1 MLTSEQHRCSNEKR
15 NFSAEFKRESA
26 QLVVDQKYT
35 VADAAKA
42 MDVGLSTMTRWVKQ
56 LRDERQGK
64 TPKASPITPEQI
76 EIRKLRKKLQRIEM
90 ENEILKKG
98 GVLRKAVRLRYA
110 FIRDNTCCWPVRLLC
125 RVLDV
130 HPSGFYA
137 WLQQPHSQRH
147 QADLRLT
154 GQIKQFWLESG
165 CVYGYRKIH
174 LDLRDSGQQCGVNR
188 VWRLMKRVGIKAQ
201 VGYRSPRA
209 RKGEA
214 SIMSPNRL
222 QRQFNPDAPD
232 ERWVTDITYIR
243 THEGWLYL
251 AVVVDL
257 FSRKIIGWSM
267 QSRMTKDIVLN
278 ALLMAVWRR
287 NPEKQVL
294 VHSDQGSQYTSHEWQ
309 SFLKSHGLEGSMSR
323 RGNCHD
329 NAVAESFFQLLKR
342 ERIKKKIYGMREEA
356 RSDIF
361 DYIEMFYNSKRRHG
375 SSEQMSP
382 TEYENQYYQRLGS
395 V

>member
-1 MLTSEQHRCSNEKR
+1 MSGKR
-15 NFSAEFKRESA
+15 YPEEFKIEA
-26 QLVVDQKYT
+26 VKQVVDRGYSVASVATRLDITTHSLYAWIKKYGPDSSTNKEQSDAQAEIRRLQKELKRVT
-35 VADAAKA
+35 
-42 MDVGLSTMTRWVKQ
+42 
-56 LRDERQGK
+56 DERD
-64 TPKASPITPEQI
+64 IF
-76 EIRKLRKKLQRIEM
+76 KKSR
-90 ENEILKKG
+90 

-110 FIRDNTCCWPVRLLC
+110 FIRDNICCWPVRLLC

-137 WLQQPHSQRH
+137 WLQQQHSQRH

-174 LDLRDSGQQCGVNR
+174 LDLWDSGQPCGVNR

-214 SIMSPNRL
+214 SIVSPNRL

-287 NPEKQVL
+287 NPQKQVL
-294 VHSDQGSQYTSHEWQ
+294 VHSDQGSQYTSHECQ

-342 ERIKKKIYGMREEA
+342 ERIKKKIYGTREEA
-356 RSDIF
+356 RSNIF
-361 DYIEMFYNSKRRHG
+361 GYIEMFYNSKRRHG
-375 SSEQMSP
+375 SSNQMSP

>member
-1 MLTSEQHRCSNEKR
+1 PE
-15 NFSAEFKRESA
+15 EFKIEA
-26 QLVVDQKYT
+26 VKQVVDRGYSVASVATRLDITTHSLYAWIKKYGPDSSTNKEESDAQAEIRRLQKELKRVT
-35 VADAAKA
+35 
-42 MDVGLSTMTRWVKQ
+42 
-56 LRDERQGK
+56 DERD
-64 TPKASPITPEQI
+64 IF
-76 EIRKLRKKLQRIEM
+76 KKSR
-90 ENEILKKG
+90 

-214 SIMSPNRL
+214 SIVSPNRL

-232 ERWVTDITYIR
+232 ESWVTDITYIR

-257 FSRKIIGWSM
+257 FSRKIIGWSI

-287 NPEKQVL
+287 NPQKQVL

-342 ERIKKKIYGMREEA
+342 ERIKKKIYGTREEA

>member
-1 MLTSEQHRCSNEKR
+1 MSGKR
-15 NFSAEFKRESA
+15 YPEEFKIEA
-26 QLVVDQKYT
+26 VKQVVDRGYSVASVATRLDITTHSLYSWIKKYGPDSSTNKEQSDAQAEIRRLQKELKRVT
-35 VADAAKA
+35 
-42 MDVGLSTMTRWVKQ
+42 
-56 LRDERQGK
+56 DERD
-64 TPKASPITPEQI
+64 IF
-76 EIRKLRKKLQRIEM
+76 KKSR
-90 ENEILKKG
+90 
-98 GVLRKAVRLRYA
+98 GVLRKAVRLKYA

-188 VWRLMKRVGIKAQ
+188 VWRLMKRIGIKAQ

-214 SIMSPNRL
+214 SIVSPNRL

-287 NPEKQVL
+287 NPQKQVL
-294 VHSDQGSQYTSHEWQ
+294 IHSDQGSQYTSHEWQ

-342 ERIKKKIYGMREEA
+342 ERIKKKIYGTREEA

-375 SSEQMSP
+375 SSDQMSP
-382 TEYENQYYQRLGS
+382 TEYENQYY
-395 V
+395 